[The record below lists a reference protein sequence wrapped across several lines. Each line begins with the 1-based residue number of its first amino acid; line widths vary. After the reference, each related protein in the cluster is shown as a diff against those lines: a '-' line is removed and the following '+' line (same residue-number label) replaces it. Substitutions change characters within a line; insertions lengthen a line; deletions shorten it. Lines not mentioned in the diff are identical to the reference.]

1 MIKRLVY
8 STLASLIKLAMKGLF
23 RLRVEGLENVPDG
36 GGLLVA
42 RHRSYW
48 DITLLIAAIGLRRH
62 ILFIAR
68 RTLMRNPLIRPF
80 IKHFTI
86 PIDRD
91 RFGKADFR
99 RITDALQAERLVG
112 IFPEGT
118 TRESA
123 EVRLGVIRFAER
135 TGQPFVPIC
144 LVNEGP
150 YPPDYPAGFPRITA
164 RIGRPFA
171 LDELSEDVDTLDALA
186 KRDRYDVLA
195 QAVMDR
201 IDRLADASLATGKRS
216 A

>member
-8 STLASLIKLAMKGLF
+8 SVLAPLIKLAMKGLF

-36 GGLLVA
+36 GALLVA

-68 RTLMRNPLIRPF
+68 RTLMRNPLMHPF
-80 IKHFTI
+80 IKYFTI

-91 RFGKADFR
+91 QFGKADFR
-99 RITDALQAERLVG
+99 RITDQLEAERLVG

-135 TGQPFVPIC
+135 SGKPFVPIC
-144 LVNEGP
+144 LVNDGP
-150 YPPDYPAGFPRITA
+150 YPPDYPIGFPRVTA
-164 RIGRPFA
+164 RIGRPVG
-171 LDELSEDVDTLDALA
+171 LDELSEDVEALDALP

-195 QAVMDR
+195 QALMDR
-201 IDRLADASLATGKRS
+201 IDRLADASPAAGNRS
-216 A
+216 T